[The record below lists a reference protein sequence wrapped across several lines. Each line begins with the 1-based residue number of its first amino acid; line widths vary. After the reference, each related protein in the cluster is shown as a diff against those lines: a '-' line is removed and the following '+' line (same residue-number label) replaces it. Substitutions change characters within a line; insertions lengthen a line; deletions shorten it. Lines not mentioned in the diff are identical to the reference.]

1 MQSKVITSTCL
12 PHLNAERIK
21 HSRIKFMRTVFS
33 AALVSFL
40 TASCAQDS
48 HSLMPEKSASGTA
61 TSTTSIAH
69 NKPME
74 NTPQN
79 AAPVIPQMTAE
90 EASKR
95 MLDLIGN
102 IKTAEDFSAEKLGK
116 AMGLK
121 VYLDDENPRKYGVG
135 AKITD
140 DWFFNISVILSKEDS
155 KLGRLIF
162 SFDDQTHNYADMTPV
177 CQVDLDAYKK
187 RLAELG
193 FQSEAYYGE
202 HNRLIY
208 WNFSRDNIDLQ
219 ISFNGESMEKVKHSC
234 VSILVVD
241 VVQRAS

>member
-1 MQSKVITSTCL
+1 MQFQAFASSSL
-12 PHLNAERIK
+12 PAPSYEQVK
-21 HSRIKFMRTVFS
+21 HSRIKLIRVIIST
-33 AALVSFL
+33 ALAGFL
-40 TASCAQDS
+40 TASCAQS
-48 HSLMPEKSASGTA
+48 VNPLTHEKNSSVTV
-61 TSTTSIAH
+61 SSSSSIAN
-69 NKPME
+69 NKSME
-74 NTPQN
+74 NTLQN
-79 AAPVIPQMTAE
+79 AALDFPTMTAE
-90 EASKR
+90 EASRR

-102 IKTAEDFSAEKLGK
+102 IKTAEDFSAKKLEI

-121 VYLDDENPRKYGVG
+121 VYFDDKNLRKYGVG

-140 DWFFNISVILSKEDS
+140 TWFFNISVILSKEDS
-155 KLGRLIF
+155 KRGRLIF

-187 RLAELG
+187 RLTELG

-219 ISFNGESMEKVKHSC
+219 ISFNGESMEKVKHNC

-241 VVQRAS
+241 VVQRDS